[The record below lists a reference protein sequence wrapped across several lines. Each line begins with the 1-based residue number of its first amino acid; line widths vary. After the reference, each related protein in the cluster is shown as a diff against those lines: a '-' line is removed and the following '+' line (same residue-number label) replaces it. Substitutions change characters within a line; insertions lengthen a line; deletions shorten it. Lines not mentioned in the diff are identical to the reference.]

1 MRRCLIVY
9 ARFPLPKRSKT
20 RLGAGLGAE
29 AAAGIYARLL
39 YGYLYDLLRAPLPDL
54 HLELSVS
61 SPPETSYFA
70 DAFPEFEVTS
80 QEQGDLGRR
89 MWASFCRAF
98 EQGSESV
105 VLTGSDL
112 PALSARH
119 VKAALD
125 ALKKVPVVLG
135 PATDGGYYLVGMR
148 SPGADLFRGIDWSTE
163 RVLAQTETLAQQE
176 GLATHRIA
184 TLQDIDVAEEYA
196 LWRQQLLEER

>member
-9 ARFPLPKRSKT
+9 ARAPLPERTKS

-29 AAAGIYARLL
+29 AAAGVYARLL
-39 YGYLYDLLRAPLPDL
+39 YGYLYDLLRTPLPDL

-61 SPPETSYFA
+61 SPAETYYFT

-80 QEQGDLGRR
+80 QAEGDLGRR

-98 EQGSESV
+98 ARGSESV

-112 PALSARH
+112 PGLSARH
-119 VKAALD
+119 VEAALD
-125 ALKKVPVVLG
+125 ALEEAPVVLG

-148 SPGADLFRGIDWSTE
+148 SPGADLFRGIAWSTE
-163 RVLAQTETLAQQE
+163 RVLAQTEALAQQE
-176 GLATHRIA
+176 GLATRRIA
-184 TLQDIDVAEEYA
+184 TLQDIDVAEEYEI
-196 LWRQQLLEER
+196 WRRQILEKR

>member
-1 MRRCLIVY
+1 MRRHLIVY
-9 ARFPLPKRSKT
+9 ARAPLPERTKT

-54 HLELSVS
+54 RLELSVS
-61 SPPETSYFA
+61 TPTERSYFT

-80 QEQGDLGRR
+80 QVGGDLGRR

-98 EQGSESV
+98 ERGSESV

-112 PALSARH
+112 PGLSTHH
-119 VKAALD
+119 VQAALE
-125 ALKKVPVVLG
+125 ALEEVPVVLG

-148 SPGADLFRGIDWSTE
+148 SPGADLFQGISWSTE
-163 RVLAQTETLAQQE
+163 RVLAQTEALAQQE
-176 GLATHRIA
+176 ALTTRRVS
-184 TLQDIDVAEEYA
+184 TLQDIDVTAEYV
-196 LWRQQLLEER
+196 LWREQLLEKR